1 MDVFIKDD
9 KLLFSK
15 IGQLIGCDP
24 RFNILGGFWGRHRRR
39 PQRGGAEEAQ
49 TQCGYT
55 SKKFFHDVFLAVNR
69 WIYDGLISLQAEAI
83 LAVDWLAVRAEK
95 VLHWRLGR
103 RGGA

>member
-55 SKKFFHDVFLAVNR
+55 
-69 WIYDGLISLQAEAI
+69 
-83 LAVDWLAVRAEK
+83 
-95 VLHWRLGR
+95 
-103 RGGA
+103 